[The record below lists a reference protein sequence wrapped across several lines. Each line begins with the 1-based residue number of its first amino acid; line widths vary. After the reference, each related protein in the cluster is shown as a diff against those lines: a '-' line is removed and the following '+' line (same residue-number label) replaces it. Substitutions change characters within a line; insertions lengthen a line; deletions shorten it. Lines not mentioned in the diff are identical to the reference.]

1 MLHLLRIVNRPFG
14 VELKHLGHMVYGKP
28 PIAVYRQVPQNRGST
43 IRRSFLSTAATLA
56 WL

>member
-1 MLHLLRIVNRPFG
+1 VLTLLGIVNCR
-14 VELKHLGHMVYGKP
+14 VILEHLGDVVYGKP

-43 IRRSFLSTAATLA
+43 IRRSFFPTAATLA

>member
-1 MLHLLRIVNRPFG
+1 MLHLFRIANRPFG